1 MSTKRIALLEKILQD
16 ASYPDMGLVN
26 DLKRGFDLV
35 GELPT
40 AGGMLPSKLVPAT
53 MAVGELGSNAS
64 RARYAMR
71 ASNASSGD
79 TSLDEQLYQKTLDEV
94 DKGWLLGPLEWD
106 SLEDNAVVSKRFGLQ
121 QGEKLRPIDDY
132 SMSSVNATVTAK
144 DQATADNVDVICA
157 MLLQLMAGLRAQGK
171 RTDLRARS
179 FDLAAAYR
187 QLCVAPTSKPFS
199 YICVYN
205 PHNKTNEVFSQVCLP
220 FGSKAAVNAFIR
232 CSRCIQWLACRC
244 LLLPTTC
251 YYDDCVVA
259 ATPQLQRSSES
270 SMCLLFELLGWAY
283 DKEGP
288 KADTF
293 SELVSSLGVSISLF
307 KTAAGEVE
315 VMNTEKRKKDLVEL
329 ISNVLSKGSLQYKDG
344 QVLNGK
350 LAFAHGQIFGLAGK
364 YVLQAVSDHIY
375 AKPFKAC
382 VSDDLKHALQFFQE
396 RLVTGLPRSIN
407 MATKHTQF
415 ILTDACFESDMTGG
429 IGGVL
434 CNPTGQVEGWF
445 HLKMGQ
451 SEVKPFMTQH
461 QENAI
466 AELETLAVVI
476 CEESMML
483 PWFLRVASPSN
494 IADFPSRLQMHF
506 LLSTQK
512 MIAPN
517 NVYEAFRYVLEFV
530 LRTH

>member
-1 MSTKRIALLEKILQD
+1 M
-16 ASYPDMGLVN
+16 
-26 DLKRGFDLV
+26 
-35 GELPT
+35 
-40 AGGMLPSKLVPAT
+40 
-53 MAVGELGSNAS
+53 
-64 RARYAMR
+64 
-71 ASNASSGD
+71 
-79 TSLDEQLYQKTLDEV
+79 
-94 DKGWLLGPLEWD
+94 
-106 SLEDNAVVSKRFGLQ
+106 
-121 QGEKLRPIDDY
+121 
-132 SMSSVNATVTAK
+132 
-144 DQATADNVDVICA
+144 
-157 MLLQLMAGLRAQGK
+157 
-171 RTDLRARS
+171 
-179 FDLAAAYR
+179 
-187 QLCVAPTSKPFS
+187 
-199 YICVYN
+199 
-205 PHNKTNEVFSQVCLP
+205 CLP
-220 FGSKAAVNAFIR
+220 FGSKAAANAFIR

-251 YYDDCVVA
+251 YYDDFVVA

-270 SMCLLFELLGWAY
+270 AMCLLFELLGWAY

-293 SELVSSLGVSISLF
+293 SELVSSLGVSISLS

-329 ISNVLSKGSLQYKDG
+329 ISNVFSKGSLQYKNG

-382 VSDDLKHALQFFQE
+382 VSDDLKHALQFFQD
-396 RLVTGLPRSIN
+396 RLITGLPRSIN

-445 HLKMGQ
+445 QLKMGQ
-451 SEVKPFMTQH
+451 SEVKHFMTQH

-476 CEESMML
+476 AMKLWAPLIRSQHVVFCLDNDVSRFGLIKGYSNAPGVTSLVRLASVICEEGMIL

-517 NVYEAFRYVLEFV
+517 NVYDAFRYVLEFI